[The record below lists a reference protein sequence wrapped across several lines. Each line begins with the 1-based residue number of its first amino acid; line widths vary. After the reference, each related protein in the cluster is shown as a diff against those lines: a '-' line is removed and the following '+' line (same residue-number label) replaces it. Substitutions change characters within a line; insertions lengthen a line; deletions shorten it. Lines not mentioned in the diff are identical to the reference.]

1 MPEGWRTRLTLQ
13 PGQAGTRQLVEKYGD
28 RLVCVRY
35 RYDAAR
41 RKRYKTVELIEEEAA
56 WLPPDA
62 LPAAEALVG
71 VVIGKTES
79 SLQQR
84 IREAGG
90 RWNTT
95 RGVWELRYADVV
107 ALGLTGRLADGGI

>member
-1 MPEGWRTRLTLQ
+1 MGEKWRTRLTLQ
-13 PGQAGTRQLVEKYGD
+13 PGQAGTRGLVDKYGD

-35 RYDAAR
+35 RYDVAR
-41 RKRYKTVELIEEEAA
+41 RKRYKTVELIEEEAT
-56 WLPPDA
+56 WTPQTESPGQ
-62 LPAAEALVG
+62 EALVG
-71 VVIGKTES
+71 VVMGKTEN

-90 RWNTT
+90 RWNST

-107 ALGLTGRLADGGI
+107 ALGLTGRLAEGGL